1 MNKNKRPCWSWLL
14 SLAVA
19 FSMVLTSCGGSL
31 AAQAPT
37 EPPPSP
43 VPSDTPAPTRT
54 STSTPTPTETPL
66 PTATATRTP
75 TATPNRAATKAAR
88 ETATQASIDVMVNAE
103 LEKLGIDPSLG
114 HVVWVMDESYELDGG
129 GYAMGWFQPIKE
141 LGVLKDFVIQSEITW
156 NTSGGLAGCAY
167 IFRAPEDWDMKVG
180 NFYELLLVRVK
191 YAPVWLFEYYENGR
205 YKYGFPTGKGIVSD
219 NIEDENWSKNVVALE
234 VHGNNFTPYINGVKE
249 RTVTNDKVS
258 EGRLAFEVVQ
268 NSGTSYCLFQK
279 GWVWVYDQAPSE

>member
-1 MNKNKRPCWSWLL
+1 MDRSKRSGLFRAL
-14 SLAVA
+14 SLVVA
-19 FSMVLTSCGGSL
+19 FSLVLTGCGGSL

-43 VPSDTPAPTRT
+43 VPSDTPAPTST

-75 TATPNRAATKAAR
+75 TATPNRIATRDAR
-88 ETATQASIDVMVNAE
+88 ETATQAAIDAMVNAE

-114 HVVWVMDESYELDGG
+114 HVAWVMEEPYELDGG
-129 GYAMGWFQPIKE
+129 GYAMGWFQPIEE
-141 LGVLKDFVIQSEITW
+141 LGVLKDFVFQSTVTW

-167 IFRAPEDWDMKVG
+167 IFRAPEDWDLKVS
-180 NFYELLLVRVK
+180 NFYELLLVRLK

-205 YKYGFPTGKGIVSD
+205 YKYGFPTGKGVVSD
-219 NIEDENWSKNVVALE
+219 NIDDENWSKNVVTLE
-234 VHGNNFTPYINGVKE
+234 VRGNSFTPYINGVKE
-249 RTVTNDKVS
+249 RTVTNEKVS

-268 NSGTSYCLFQK
+268 NSGTSYCLFEK
-279 GWVWVYDQAPSE
+279 GWVWVYDEAPPE